1 MDGPRCG
8 VYDPRFMP
16 GEAARKLTRE
26 EIERELK
33 VLIIDAL
40 KLDETTPEEIES
52 EAALVSAGLGL
63 DSIDVL
69 ELAMAINKRYGV
81 KTKADDAQ
89 NRHIFASVNNLAS
102 FIHEQQ
108 AA

>member
-1 MDGPRCG
+1 MSTASAPPAPL
-8 VYDPRFMP
+8 V
-16 GEAARKLTRE
+16 RE
-26 EIERELK
+26 IKE
-33 VLIIDAL
+33 LIIEAL
-40 KLDETTPEEIES
+40 MLQDMSPDDIDEQAPL
-52 EAALVSAGLGL
+52 LVEGLGL

-69 ELAMAINKRYGV
+69 ELAMAINKKYGV

-89 NRHIFASVNNLAS
+89 NRHIFASVNNLAT

>member
-1 MDGPRCG
+1 MATDTSPPAPEL
-8 VYDPRFMP
+8 V
-16 GEAARKLTRE
+16 RE
-26 EIERELK
+26 IKE
-33 VLIIDAL
+33 LIIEAL
-40 KLDETTPEEIES
+40 MLQDMSPEDIDEQAPL
-52 EAALVSAGLGL
+52 LVEGLGL

>member
-1 MDGPRCG
+1 MST
-8 VYDPRFMP
+8 
-16 GEAARKLTRE
+16 AAAPPAPLVRE
-26 EIERELK
+26 IKE
-33 VLIIDAL
+33 LIIEALMLQDMSPDDIDAQAPL
-40 KLDETTPEEIES
+40 
-52 EAALVSAGLGL
+52 LVEGLGL

>member
-1 MDGPRCG
+1 MSTASP
-8 VYDPRFMP
+8 P
-16 GEAARKLTRE
+16 
-26 EIERELK
+26 
-33 VLIIDAL
+33 
-40 KLDETTPEEIES
+40 
-52 EAALVSAGLGL
+52 AALVREIKELIIEALMLQDMSPEDIDEQAPLLVEGLGL

-89 NRHIFASVNNLAS
+89 NRHIFASVHNLAS

>member
-1 MDGPRCG
+1 MST
-8 VYDPRFMP
+8 
-16 GEAARKLTRE
+16 AAAPPAPLVRE
-26 EIERELK
+26 IKE
-33 VLIIDAL
+33 LIIEAL
-40 KLDETTPEEIES
+40 MLQDMSPEDIDEQAPR
-52 EAALVSAGLGL
+52 LVEGLGL

>member
-1 MDGPRCG
+1 MSTASPS
-8 VYDPRFMP
+8 
-16 GEAARKLTRE
+16 AALIH
-26 EIERELK
+26 EIKE
-33 VLIIDAL
+33 LIIEAL
-40 KLDETTPEEIES
+40 MLQDMRPEDIDEQAPL
-52 EAALVSAGLGL
+52 LVEGLGL

-89 NRHIFASVNNLAS
+89 NRHIFASVNNLAT

>member
-1 MDGPRCG
+1 MSTEKAPPAEL
-8 VYDPRFMP
+8 V
-16 GEAARKLTRE
+16 RE
-26 EIERELK
+26 IKE
-33 VLIIDAL
+33 LIIEAL
-40 KLDETTPEEIES
+40 MLQDMRPEDIE
-52 EAALVSAGLGL
+52 EQAPLLVEGLGL

-69 ELAMAINKRYGV
+69 EMAMAINKRYGV

-89 NRHIFASVNNLAS
+89 NRHIFASVHNLAS

>member
-1 MDGPRCG
+1 MSTASP
-8 VYDPRFMP
+8 P
-16 GEAARKLTRE
+16 
-26 EIERELK
+26 
-33 VLIIDAL
+33 
-40 KLDETTPEEIES
+40 
-52 EAALVSAGLGL
+52 AALVREIKELIIEALMLQDMSPEDIDEQAPLLVEGLGL

-69 ELAMAINKRYGV
+69 EMAMAINKKYGV

-89 NRHIFASVNNLAS
+89 NRHIFASVHNLAT

>member
-1 MDGPRCG
+1 M
-8 VYDPRFMP
+8 
-16 GEAARKLTRE
+16 
-26 EIERELK
+26 
-33 VLIIDAL
+33 
-40 KLDETTPEEIES
+40 TTASPP
-52 EAALVSAGLGL
+52 AALVREIKELIIEALMLQDMSPEDIDEQAPLLVEGLGL

-89 NRHIFASVNNLAS
+89 NRHIFASVHNLAS

>member
-1 MDGPRCG
+1 MST
-8 VYDPRFMP
+8 
-16 GEAARKLTRE
+16 AAAPPAPLVRE
-26 EIERELK
+26 IKE
-33 VLIIDAL
+33 LIIEALMLQDMSPEDIDA
-40 KLDETTPEEIES
+40 
-52 EAALVSAGLGL
+52 EAPLLVEGLGL

-69 ELAMAINKRYGV
+69 ELAMAINKKYGV

-89 NRHIFASVNNLAS
+89 NRHIFASVNNLAT

>member
-1 MDGPRCG
+1 MSTASP
-8 VYDPRFMP
+8 P
-16 GEAARKLTRE
+16 
-26 EIERELK
+26 
-33 VLIIDAL
+33 
-40 KLDETTPEEIES
+40 
-52 EAALVSAGLGL
+52 AALVREIKELIIEALMLQDMSPEDIDEQAPLLVEGLGL

-89 NRHIFASVNNLAS
+89 NRHIFASVHNLAT

-108 AA
+108 AAA

>member
-1 MDGPRCG
+1 MSTAVPPAPL
-8 VYDPRFMP
+8 V
-16 GEAARKLTRE
+16 RE
-26 EIERELK
+26 IKE
-33 VLIIDAL
+33 LIIEAL
-40 KLDETTPEEIES
+40 MLQDMRPEDIDEQAPL
-52 EAALVSAGLGL
+52 LVEGLGL

-89 NRHIFASVNNLAS
+89 NRHIFASVHNLAS

-108 AA
+108 AT

>member
-1 MDGPRCG
+1 MST
-8 VYDPRFMP
+8 
-16 GEAARKLTRE
+16 AAAPPAPLVRE
-26 EIERELK
+26 IKE
-33 VLIIDAL
+33 LIIEAL
-40 KLDETTPEEIES
+40 MLQDMSPEDIDEQAPL
-52 EAALVSAGLGL
+52 LVEGLGL

>member
-1 MDGPRCG
+1 MST
-8 VYDPRFMP
+8 
-16 GEAARKLTRE
+16 AAAPPAPLVRE
-26 EIERELK
+26 IKE
-33 VLIIDAL
+33 LIIEAL
-40 KLDETTPEEIES
+40 MLQDMSPDDIDEQAPL
-52 EAALVSAGLGL
+52 LVEGLGL

-69 ELAMAINKRYGV
+69 ELAMAINKKYGV

-89 NRHIFASVNNLAS
+89 NRHIFASVNNLAT

>member
-1 MDGPRCG
+1 MST
-8 VYDPRFMP
+8 
-16 GEAARKLTRE
+16 AAAPPAPLVRE
-26 EIERELK
+26 IKE
-33 VLIIDAL
+33 LIIEALMLQDMSPDDIDAQAPL
-40 KLDETTPEEIES
+40 
-52 EAALVSAGLGL
+52 LVEGLGL

-89 NRHIFASVNNLAS
+89 NRHIFASVNNLAT